1 MKFEELASRAGKRAS
16 AAGRRSARPS
26 IADVI
31 AVRQRRSLIVGWSTA
46 TATIVLVAGLGLLWS
61 APNPSA
67 PVAAAPT
74 TTTRPTTTAIED
86 PGYVPTLLLGDMD
99 ECPVTIP
106 GEMAFIPEAV
116 TPDAPPAEYNSVWH
130 GSSQLWTRV
139 GHEGEIW
146 SGLPVASDGTFTQKT
161 FWWSADIDDM
171 TETPDPDITVTAE
184 LLNAAESR
192 SFQGGRATSGSRPDL
207 GVFRIVGVQIPQEGC
222 WEITSSFREANVS
235 YVTWVGNE

>member
-1 MKFEELASRAGKRAS
+1 MKFEELASRAGKKAS

-26 IADVI
+26 IANVI
-31 AVRQRRSLIVGWSTA
+31 ATRRRRTLVIGWSTA
-46 TATIVLVAGLGLLWS
+46 TAAIVLAAGLGLLWS
-61 APNPSA
+61 APDQSA
-67 PVAAAPT
+67 PVAAAT
-74 TTTRPTTTAIED
+74 TTPPATTTMAV
-86 PGYVPTLLLGDMD
+86 PGYVPALLHGDRD
-99 ECPVTIP
+99 ECPVSVP
-106 GEMAFIPEAV
+106 GEGAFIPEAV

-146 SGLPVASDGTFTQKT
+146 SRLPVASDGTFTQKT

-171 TETPDPDITVTAE
+171 TETPDPDITVTVE

-192 SFQGGRATSGSRPDL
+192 SFRGGRATTGSRPDL
-207 GVFRIVGVQIPQEGC
+207 GVFRIVGLQIPQEGC
-222 WEITSSFREANVS
+222 WEITASFRGATVS